1 MVPTPLETMVPK
13 ITLTLREFA
22 FFLGRLHTFE
32 KTNMSHLCGEKH

>member
-22 FFLGRLHTFE
+22 FFLGRLHPFE
-32 KTNMSHLCGEKH
+32 NTNISPLCSEKH